1 MAIFSGKIHDAY
13 YFSEDYKTIKIEVED
28 KERGVIFPH
37 FIDVNPDDGEYKAL
51 LAEGYNKQKLV
62 ERTAAFKKDA
72 SSQFGKMVNDAAAQ
86 LAKTWADEWAPRMAK
101 DQIDSHW
108 DSELKHQ
115 WNVKQTEI
123 ENIREEY
130 KYKLEHQTN
139 LYNDKIEHQTN
150 LFNDKVKQHH
160 AKEEQLQA
168 EYNTKLVELELKY
181 NDGLRQQHEEYSRQL
196 LDTASE
202 KAKEMLGMTTIQE
215 EKERLLREK
224 FELEN
229 RRDKLKV
236 REKELETSIEDKV
249 KEIEDKEEHLV
260 GLDQTVKIQ
269 TNKVESII
277 FDFMYGNNGDK
288 DELFKFKLWALE
300 LEEIKKAP
308 KEVKSAIRKAKKI
321 TAGVAIIDEY
331 LND

>member
-51 LAEGYNKQKLV
+51 VAEGYNKRKLV
-62 ERTAAFKKDA
+62 ERTAAFKKGA
-72 SSQFGKMVNDAAAQ
+72 SFQFGKMVNDAAAK

-139 LYNDKIEHQTN
+139 L
-150 LFNDKVKQHH
+150 FNDKVKQHR

-196 LDTASE
+196 LDAASE

-224 FELEN
+224 LELEN

-236 REKELETSIEDKV
+236 REKELEVS
-249 KEIEDKEEHLV
+249 IEDKEEHLV

>member
-1 MAIFSGKIHDAY
+1 VAIFSGKIHDAY

-37 FIDVNPDDGEYKAL
+37 FVDVNPDDDEYNAL
-51 LAEGYNKQKLV
+51 IAEGYNKLKLV
-62 ERTAAFKKDA
+62 ERTAAFKKGA

-86 LAKTWADEWAPRMAK
+86 LAKTWADEWAPKMAK

-139 LYNDKIEHQTN
+139 L
-150 LFNDKVKQHH
+150 FNDKVKQHR

-181 NDGLRQQHEEYSRQL
+181 NDGLRLQHEEYTRQL
-196 LDTASE
+196 LDQASE

-215 EKERLLREK
+215 EKERLLKEK
-224 FELEN
+224 LELEN

-236 REKELETSIEDKV
+236 REKELETS
-249 KEIEDKEEHLV
+249 IEDKEEHLV

-277 FDFMYGNNGDK
+277 FDFMYANNDNK

-308 KEVKSAIRKAKKI
+308 KEIKSAIRKAKKI
-321 TAGVAIIDEY
+321 TEGIAIINEY
-331 LND
+331 LDV